1 MHGSIVAWVSLRAFL
16 GEPPP
21 VVWRASATSPRLPL
35 GTEKRVFQPKL
46 PPRTLCL
53 CRSQS
58 LLQGCRS
65 ISLARLRLALP
76 RTLLAS
82 FLFVQVAD
90 QFNPSLRQLLH
101 QLRPSAAARS
111 RSIPTSCIREATR
124 KHYSAEEKD
133 AASCG
138 MVCAANNRSPTLG
151 CRACS
156 DIPGAGA
163 QLGSKRARRRG
174 QIGRDSG
181 ACEVPGGLSSGPCVP
196 MLDGPAP

>member
-21 VVWRASATSPRLPL
+21 VVWRASATSPRLPS

-76 RTLLAS
+76 RTLLTS
-82 FLFVQVAD
+82 FLFVQRINSTHRSGSCFTSFVHRLPRGREV
-90 QFNPSLRQLLH
+90 FLL
-101 QLRPSAAARS
+101 LASAGRRAS
-111 RSIPTSCIREATR
+111 TIPP
-124 KHYSAEEKD
+124 KKD
-133 AASCG
+133 PASCG

-163 QLGSKRARRRG
+163 QLGSRRSRDARVKLRARLG
-174 QIGRDSG
+174 GVQGAGR
-181 ACEVPGGLSSGPCVP
+181 V
-196 MLDGPAP
+196 